1 MRIFVQAHPAAHEA
15 QVKKIDEKNFEVW
28 VTEIPTKGQANMAII
43 RALADYF
50 KIAPSRIALASGKTT
65 KRKFFELF

>member
-50 KIAPSRIALASGKTT
+50 KIAP
-65 KRKFFELF
+65 